1 MIPGKKKKKG
11 HIQQTEN
18 NIESYHS
25 KLEETRVLYS
35 KS

>member
-1 MIPGKKKKKG
+1 MIPEKKKTG
-11 HIQQTEN
+11 HIQQTKN
-18 NIESYHS
+18 NIENYHS